1 MKFIKRLS
9 LLTCQALVTKFLI
22 YIHTSPKF
30 LKRKNMSKNKKR
42 HHETEAEDLPEE
54 LNEALGSG
62 AEDEFPEPEAAD
74 ESETETDYEADETDV
89 ELLKAENA
97 KLREDYLRA
106 FAEAENT
113 KKRCA
118 QEIEKNNKYAIS
130 SFAKNLLSVAD
141 NLHRAI
147 EAVSKDEGNE
157 NCEALK
163 KGVELTEAELMK
175 VFEKFG
181 ITRMEIMGKV
191 FDPNFHQVIQ
201 EVEDKSKPAG
211 TVIAELQ
218 TGYMLNGRLLR
229 EAMVVVTK

>member
-1 MKFIKRLS
+1 
-9 LLTCQALVTKFLI
+9 
-22 YIHTSPKF
+22 
-30 LKRKNMSKNKKR
+30 MSKNKKR
-42 HHETEAEDLPEE
+42 HPETQNDDLAKD
-54 LNEALGSG
+54 LDEAL
-62 AEDEFPEPEAAD
+62 AN
-74 ESETETDYEADETDV
+74 ETETDESAAEAEAEVDDAADDTDL

-130 SFAKNLLSVAD
+130 SFAKSLLSVAD

-147 EAVSKDEGNE
+147 DAVNNNEGND

-181 ITRMEIMGKV
+181 ITKMDIMGKV
-191 FDPNFHQVIQ
+191 FDPNFHRVIQ

>member
-1 MKFIKRLS
+1 MNK
-9 LLTCQALVTKFLI
+9 
-22 YIHTSPKF
+22 H
-30 LKRKNMSKNKKR
+30 KN
-42 HHETEAEDLPEE
+42 HHAGTDAEETVETPETQDREFAENEAEETAAETDEVEADVEE
-54 LNEALGSG
+54 LQAQI
-62 AEDEFPEPEAAD
+62 
-74 ESETETDYEADETDV
+74 V
-89 ELLKAENA
+89 

-106 FAEAENT
+106 FADAENT

-147 EAVSKDEGNE
+147 EAVNKEDSKDG
-157 NCEALK
+157 CEALL

-175 VFEKFG
+175 VFNKFG
-181 ITRMEIMGKV
+181 ITKMDILGTV

-201 EVEDKSKPAG
+201 EVEDASKPSG

-218 TGYMLNGRLLR
+218 TGYMLNDRLLR
-229 EAMVVVTK
+229 EAMVVVTKGGPAEK